1 MQMDFRKKY
10 APQESNI
17 GELSLSAQ
25 IKEVDKVTRQIIRTR
40 DQIYSSLRLAFLN
53 DKGYEYV
60 FNIIYYRNLFVVDIF
75 LFCGR
80 GIIIFLF

>member
-1 MQMDFRKKY
+1 MITLILMILYLLQMDFRKKY
-10 APQESNI
+10 APQDCNI

-40 DQIYSSLRLAFLN
+40 DQLYSSLRSAFLN

-60 FNIIYYRNLFVVDIF
+60 FSIV
-75 LFCGR
+75 
-80 GIIIFLF
+80 